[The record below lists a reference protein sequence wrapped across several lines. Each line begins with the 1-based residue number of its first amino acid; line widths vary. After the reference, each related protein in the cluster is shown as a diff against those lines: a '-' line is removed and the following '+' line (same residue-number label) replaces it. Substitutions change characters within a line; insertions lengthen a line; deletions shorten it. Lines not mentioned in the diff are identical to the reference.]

1 MKQKYSKN
9 KAMWVAKVVDPIQ
22 FSQRN
27 KPKVASWDPM

>member
-9 KAMWVAKVVDPIQ
+9 KAMWVVKVVDPIQ